1 MRSFDIAL
9 NTVAPLFAL
18 MAAGFIIKRAGL
30 LDEHSCAGLNRLI
43 TYLFLPALLF
53 CNIYGSDW
61 STAVNPSVLGYLAL
75 SIVLSVAAL
84 WWIVPFFEPEN
95 RKRGVIIQG
104 IFRSNA
110 AIFGVP
116 IAASLLGEG
125 SLGLAA
131 MLISVT
137 VVLYNCFAVIVL
149 ERFNNKSASIKTI
162 LIGIIRN
169 PLILSIL
176 AAIILKLI
184 RLRLPEILFSPL
196 NSLGSVTSPLGF
208 VLLGASFSFHSAKEH
223 RRTLALTV
231 MSRLILVPLVF
242 LIPAY
247 ILGIREQAL
256 VVLMIIYAAPTA
268 LSSFP
273 MAKEFG
279 GDDALA
285 GEIVVFT
292 SALCILTLFV
302 WIYAFSALGLL
313 PG

>member
-1 MRSFDIAL
+1 MHSFEIAL
-9 NTVAPLFAL
+9 NAVAPLFML
-18 MAAGFIIKRAGL
+18 MAAGFIVRRAGMV
-30 LDEHSCAGLNRLI
+30 DEHSLSRLNKLI

-53 CNIYGSDW
+53 CNVYGSDW
-61 STAVNPSVLGYLAL
+61 STAVNPLVIGYLAL
-75 SIVLSVAAL
+75 SVVISVAAL
-84 WWIVPFFEPEN
+84 WFIIPCLEPEN
-95 RKRGVIIQG
+95 CKRGVIIQG

-125 SLGLAA
+125 SLGLVAV
-131 MLISVT
+131 LISVT

-149 ERFNNKSASIKTI
+149 ERFNGKSTNAKAI
-162 LIGIIRN
+162 LLGVIRN

-176 AAIILKLI
+176 AAIALKLVG
-184 RLRLPEILFSPL
+184 LKLPEILFSPL
-196 NSLGSVTSPLGF
+196 NSLGSVTAPLGF
-208 VLLGASFSFHSAKEH
+208 VLLGASFSFKSAKAH
-223 RRTLALTV
+223 RRTLVFTV
-231 MSRLILVPLVF
+231 LSRLVIVPLVF

-247 ILGIREQAL
+247 LLGIREHAL

>member
-1 MRSFDIAL
+1 MHSFDIAL
-9 NTVAPLFAL
+9 GAVAPLFAL
-18 MAAGFIIKRAGL
+18 MAAGFIVKRAKL
-30 LDEHSCAGLNRLI
+30 LDEHSCAKLNRLI

-61 STAVNPSVLGYLAL
+61 STAVNPLVLSYLAL
-75 SIVLSVAAL
+75 SIALSVAAL
-84 WWIVPFFEPEN
+84 WRIVPCLEPEN
-95 RKRGVIIQG
+95 CKRGVIIQG

-125 SLGLAA
+125 SLGLVA

-137 VVLYNCFAVIVL
+137 VVLYNCAAVFVL
-149 ERFNNKSASIKTI
+149 ERFNGKSTSMKKI
-162 LIGIIRN
+162 LLGVIRN

-176 AAIILKLI
+176 AAIALKLI
-184 RLRLPEILFSPL
+184 GLRLPEILFSPL

-208 VLLGASFSFHSAKEH
+208 VLLGASFSFQSAKEH

-231 MSRLILVPLVF
+231 ASRLILVPLVF

-247 ILGIREQAL
+247 LLGIRGQAL